1 MKKKYGKSEAA
12 RMPTSLSKWWGS
24 FREMMIPKR
33 QSRRQLF
40 CDAGITLGILVVAAA
55 VCTLLTH
62 MGDSDSA
69 VPMVFMLAV
78 LLVARLTDGFLFSL
92 VATVVSVI
100 GVNYAFTYPYF
111 AFNFTITGYPLTFV
125 TMFAVSIVVGMLTD
139 QVKRQER
146 VKSEAEKEKMKAN
159 LLRSVSHDLRT
170 PLTSIIGSS
179 SAVLENYDQFSDE
192 VKKDLIGHVRDDAQW
207 LVRLVENMLSITRF
221 NEGAVQIDKVP
232 QAAEEIAAEAVGKF
246 KKRFNTL
253 PVRVSVPD
261 ELLMVPMDATLIE
274 QVLINLM
281 ENAVLHAEGATEI
294 ELQIRREGDLA
305 QFSVLDNGAG
315 IEPAVLPKLFEEMFP
330 HAGEAARR
338 RAAEHGHRAFGLHE
352 HRAGARRHDESE
364 KSSDGRRMRFVY
376 AADGGGITMAVRGK
390 VLIVEDDRAI
400 CSFMRRVLEANG
412 YESIIVGTGRE
423 ALSMLTSHCPDV
435 VILDLGLPDMDGM
448 DVLTQPAHG
457 R

>member
-1 MKKKYGKSEAA
+1 
-12 RMPTSLSKWWGS
+12 MPTSLSKWWGS

-33 QSRRQLF
+33 QSRRQLI
-40 CDAGITLGILVVAAA
+40 CDAGITLGILAVAAA

-111 AFNFTITGYPLTFV
+111 AFNFTITGYPLTFL

-294 ELQIRREGDLA
+294 ELRIRREGDLA
-305 QFSVLDNGAG
+305 IQ
-315 IEPAVLPKLFEEMFP
+315 
-330 HAGEAARR
+330 
-338 RAAEHGHRAFGLHE
+338 
-352 HRAGARRHDESE
+352 RAG
-364 KSSDGRRMRFVY
+364 
-376 AADGGGITMAVRGK
+376 
-390 VLIVEDDRAI
+390 
-400 CSFMRRVLEANG
+400 
-412 YESIIVGTGRE
+412 
-423 ALSMLTSHCPDV
+423 
-435 VILDLGLPDMDGM
+435 
-448 DVLTQPAHG
+448 
-457 R
+457 

>member
-1 MKKKYGKSEAA
+1 
-12 RMPTSLSKWWGS
+12 MPTSLSKWWGS

-33 QSRRQLF
+33 QSRRQLI
-40 CDAGITLGILVVAAA
+40 CDAGITLGILAVAAA

-281 ENAVLHAEGATEI
+281 ENAVLHGKTTRHI
-294 ELQIRREGDLA
+294 TVTLCRSGDW
-305 QFSVLDNGAG
+305 
-315 IEPAVLPKLFEEMFP
+315 
-330 HAGEAARR
+330 AR
-338 RAAEHGHRAFGLHE
+338 F
-352 HRAGARRHDESE
+352 
-364 KSSDGRRMRFVY
+364 
-376 AADGGGITMAVRGK
+376 
-390 VLIVEDDRAI
+390 IVEDDGQGIAPDR
-400 CSFMRRVLEANG
+400 LEHLFDG
-412 YESIIVGTGRE
+412 TLQGQQGDRGRSMGIGLSVCRTVGG
-423 ALSMLTSHCPDV
+423 
-435 VILDLGLPDMDGM
+435 
-448 DVLTQPAHG
+448 AHG
-457 R
+457 GRIRGENRMEGGARFTVELPLDKEIQQEVDSYEDQG

>member
-1 MKKKYGKSEAA
+1 
-12 RMPTSLSKWWGS
+12 MPTSLSKWWGS

-33 QSRRQLF
+33 QSRRQLL
-40 CDAGITLGILVVAAA
+40 CDAGITLGILAVAAA

-207 LVRLVENMLSITRF
+207 WKTCCPSRGSTRARCRLTRCRRPRRKSPRRPWA
-221 NEGAVQIDKVP
+221 NSKSGSTRC
-232 QAAEEIAAEAVGKF
+232 
-246 KKRFNTL
+246 RFASACRTN
-253 PVRVSVPD
+253 
-261 ELLMVPMDATLIE
+261 
-274 QVLINLM
+274 
-281 ENAVLHAEGATEI
+281 
-294 ELQIRREGDLA
+294 
-305 QFSVLDNGAG
+305 
-315 IEPAVLPKLFEEMFP
+315 
-330 HAGEAARR
+330 
-338 RAAEHGHRAFGLHE
+338 
-352 HRAGARRHDESE
+352 
-364 KSSDGRRMRFVY
+364 
-376 AADGGGITMAVRGK
+376 
-390 VLIVEDDRAI
+390 
-400 CSFMRRVLEANG
+400 C
-412 YESIIVGTGRE
+412 
-423 ALSMLTSHCPDV
+423 
-435 VILDLGLPDMDGM
+435 
-448 DVLTQPAHG
+448 
-457 R
+457 

>member
-1 MKKKYGKSEAA
+1 
-12 RMPTSLSKWWGS
+12 MPTSLSKWWGS

-33 QSRRQLF
+33 QSRRQLL
-40 CDAGITLGILVVAAA
+40 CDAGITLGILAVAAA

-281 ENAVLHAEGATEI
+281 ENAVLHGKTTRHI
-294 ELQIRREGDLA
+294 TVTLCRSGDW
-305 QFSVLDNGAG
+305 
-315 IEPAVLPKLFEEMFP
+315 
-330 HAGEAARR
+330 AR
-338 RAAEHGHRAFGLHE
+338 F
-352 HRAGARRHDESE
+352 
-364 KSSDGRRMRFVY
+364 
-376 AADGGGITMAVRGK
+376 
-390 VLIVEDDRAI
+390 IVEDDGQGIAPDR
-400 CSFMRRVLEANG
+400 LEHLFD
-412 YESIIVGTGRE
+412 GTLQGQQGDRGRSMGIG
-423 ALSMLTSHCPDV
+423 LSVCRTV
-435 VILDLGLPDMDGM
+435 VR
-448 DVLTQPAHG
+448 AHG
-457 R
+457 GRIRGENRTEGGARFTVELPLDKEIQQEVDSYEDQG

>member
-1 MKKKYGKSEAA
+1 
-12 RMPTSLSKWWGS
+12 MPTSLSKWWGS

-40 CDAGITLGILVVAAA
+40 CDAGITLGILAVAAA

-261 ELLMVPMDATLIE
+261 ELLMVPMDATLIR
-274 QVLINLM
+274 QVIMNLL
-281 ENAVLHAEGATEI
+281 ENAAIHGGNVTQIRVCLSREGTNACFAISDNGVGIPKEKLTTIFNGGLSGVSHNNFDMKKNMGIGLSVCYTIVKAHGGTMTAENLDSGGACFRFYLPLEEGINSEI
-294 ELQIRREGDLA
+294 EG
-305 QFSVLDNGAG
+305 
-315 IEPAVLPKLFEEMFP
+315 
-330 HAGEAARR
+330 
-338 RAAEHGHRAFGLHE
+338 
-352 HRAGARRHDESE
+352 
-364 KSSDGRRMRFVY
+364 
-376 AADGGGITMAVRGK
+376 
-390 VLIVEDDRAI
+390 
-400 CSFMRRVLEANG
+400 
-412 YESIIVGTGRE
+412 
-423 ALSMLTSHCPDV
+423 
-435 VILDLGLPDMDGM
+435 
-448 DVLTQPAHG
+448 
-457 R
+457 

>member
-1 MKKKYGKSEAA
+1 
-12 RMPTSLSKWWGS
+12 MPTSLSKWWGS

-40 CDAGITLGILVVAAA
+40 CDAGITLGILAVAAA

-281 ENAVLHAEGATEI
+281 ENAALHGGSTTRI
-294 ELQIRREGDLA
+294 ELHLRREGDSALFEVA
-305 QFSVLDNGAG
+305 DNGEGIAPEVMPLLFTGAVSSAG
-315 IEPAVLPKLFEEMFP
+315 
-330 HAGEAARR
+330 
-338 RAAEHGHRAFGLHE
+338 
-352 HRAGARRHDESE
+352 DES
-364 KSSDGRRMRFVY
+364 
-376 AADGGGITMAVRGK
+376 ADGKRNMGIGLSVCMTIVQAHGGTMAAQNRALGGA
-390 VLIVEDDRAI
+390 LFQFTLPLEENHHDDP
-400 CSFMRRVLEANG
+400 G
-412 YESIIVGTGRE
+412 QD
-423 ALSMLTSHCPDV
+423 PDY
-435 VILDLGLPDMDGM
+435 
-448 DVLTQPAHG
+448 
-457 R
+457 